1 MTKKFQLSKYISV
14 CVLSFLLLMAM
25 QFVCFSRTVARAD
38 GIGDMDTAYPYDQE
52 YFDLFTDS
60 DNLYNPDKDQKNFD
74 IYNYID
80 SLYKTKISRIE
91 KIPCENSSKYK
102 HGNGSGY
109 PGIICT
115 AGIICTVDGD
125 DPIVKIIPKELF
137 ERRGVY
143 LHIGREYGFYVNTQK
158 LEDNSNQSTVFVF
171 DIEKKL
177 LDPEYPSQY
186 IIEIRPLFQ
195 YKYCFLTSDY
205 GFDADGKSY
214 SELCYK
220 LNCSMSSVVVP
231 KPEVKVDKVYNTI
244 YSFEETK
251 EYFIK
256 DASFGLALFNEQEL
270 NIPDKGYNRDNDNGS
285 FITRTNINFSG
296 VSNQNIWGS
305 GVKPIVKM
313 GLGYI
318 PYVGNIMSVGETIYE
333 VYQNYSNDFRDE
345 ISYGDYY
352 STQYFNSRDE
362 QLEYYSNLTKSGFV
376 SLLSEDEKPLLI
388 GRTNDSDYVKASF
401 TLGMTE
407 NWYTRAI
414 DSIKLSI
421 VTEDTNFWGDSTITS
436 RITAERSTKN
446 YLRTINEKTLSLEDS
461 QSFSMLEN
469 GCAEFTFDAEYDSDY
484 DLYISNANQMS
495 IKIDGAEKSFS
506 DNKAT
511 KYLSAGKHIIR
522 IDGKNSDKLT
532 SNVSITPKNIDGN
545 DYSINALTINGNGLY
560 LLKINSLARVKRLA
574 TGNSSVQIKA
584 IYENNRNSYNSYGGI
599 TSASEITHPFVRGDY
614 YVVLNNTSLYQET
627 INFSIG
633 EPLTLTSSRT
643 VNSNNSNYTFVRF
656 TGDNS
661 YSKYVLTFSNM
672 EGLSVVAYKNDDWLT
687 GATGEYF
694 PGLFYRIT
702 LDPGKT
708 IYIGI
713 KNSSSTSNTLTIKK
727 ESNAYLWKI
736 KNEKN
741 GFTTYTSE
749 KNFSVI
755 RDTTLT
761 FKLYVNGETVSNVSY
776 SWENQNT
783 PFGFYKITPD
793 NSKNNPMTL
802 TIDANCPVGGNGII
816 VYAHPAD
823 NANILARIKIIPKM
837 ETDIPNIITGMINA
851 DGMEFKYS
859 IPSYVCAI
867 DYVIYPSS
875 QEFTQLFSVSQYNK
889 IGNVRFDDFDKNLL
903 SKEQEGSVNFEN
915 NYNSLGYTTPQNI
928 KIVIKK
934 IYYLDVDNGI
944 ISLSKSM
951 TSEYSIN
958 SMFAGGSGTSD
969 SPYQIT
975 CKRHFENM
983 LSYNT
988 GEYKLMNDLSLDNR
1002 SEFKEFK
1009 ATLDGDY
1016 NMITMT
1022 IDTYNTSGDIGL
1034 FSTNSGTIKKL
1045 KLNAKVRSRSNS
1057 SEWQNVGAFCG
1068 VNKGTIQSCTLYSY
1082 FGESSYLDV
1091 SGGSYTYW
1099 NVDICV
1105 KKHNT
1110 STGGITG
1117 NNYGEI
1123 TYCYNHASICCRGDI
1138 GGIAGTSEGY
1148 IYSSHNAGRI
1158 YYYQDNGVVAN
1169 RSVGGVVGYQHSG
1182 TIKYCENLAKI
1193 SYDYPKCD
1201 NPDIQP
1207 CMGRLVGSKQGTVI
1221 LHTRTGHSTATI
1233 GYYLVLVDTGS
1244 LYSSEGYWLFGWHNR
1259 FDQKIY
1265 AGDRPFGKEN

>member
-60 DNLYNPDKDQKNFD
+60 DNLYNSDGDTKS

-102 HGNGSGY
+102 NGNSGY
-109 PGIICT
+109 

-137 ERRGVY
+137 ARRGVY

-177 LDPEYPSQY
+177 LDPAYPSQY

-231 KPEVKVDKVYNTI
+231 KPEVKVDKGYNTN

-256 DASFGLALFNEQEL
+256 DASFGLALFNEQEP
-270 NIPDKGYNRDNDNGS
+270 NIDDTGYDRKKDNGS
-285 FITRTNINFSG
+285 FITGTKINFSG
-296 VSNQNIWGS
+296 VSNKKVLLNE
-305 GVKPIVKM
+305 VLPIVKL
-313 GLGYI
+313 GLGFI
-318 PYVGNIMSVGETIYE
+318 PYVGNIISIGETIYE
-333 VYQNYSNDFRDE
+333 VSQNASKEFRDE
-345 ISYGDYY
+345 LAYIDDDRY
-352 STQYFNSRDE
+352 STEYFNSRDE
-362 QLEYYSNLTKSGFV
+362 QLEYYSNLTKSGFA
-376 SLLSEDEKPLLI
+376 SLSSNDTMPLLI
-388 GRTNDSDYVKASF
+388 GRTTDNDYVKASF

-421 VTEDTNFWGDSTITS
+421 VTESTKLSGVSEITS

-469 GCAEFTFDAEYDSDY
+469 GCAEFTFDAKYDSDY
-484 DLYISNANQMS
+484 NLNISDANQMS
-495 IKIDGAEKSFS
+495 IKIDGAETSFS

-532 SNVSITPKNIDGN
+532 SYVSITPKTISG
-545 DYSINALTINGNGLY
+545 SINSNNVLTINGNGRY
-560 LLKINSLARVKRLA
+560 LLKINSLAHVKRLT
-574 TGNSSVQIKA
+574 TGNSSVKIEA
-584 IYENNRNSYNSYGGI
+584 IYGDNRNSYNSYGGI

-614 YVVLNNTSLYQET
+614 YVVLNNTLSYQKT

-643 VNSNNSNYTFVRF
+643 VNSNNSNYTFVKF

-661 YSKYVLTFSNM
+661 YSQYVLTFSNM
-672 EGLSVVAYKNDDWLT
+672 KGLSVVIYNDDDLIT
-687 GATGEYF
+687 NAGGEYF
-694 PGLFYRIT
+694 PGLFYKIT
-702 LDPGKT
+702 LDPKQT

-713 KNSSSTSNTLTIKK
+713 KNSSSTSNTLTIRK
-727 ESNAYLWKI
+727 ESAAYQWKI

-741 GFTTYTSE
+741 GSTKDISAESY
-749 KNFSVI
+749 SVI
-755 RDTTLT
+755 RNTTLT
-761 FKLYVNGETVSNVSY
+761 FELYVNGKTVSNVSY
-776 SWENQNT
+776 SYKNQDTYWGAYEFSN
-783 PFGFYKITPD
+783 P
-793 NSKNNPMTL
+793 KNNQLTL
-802 TIDANCPVGGNGII
+802 AVNCPVGGNGII
-816 VYAHPAD
+816 VTAYVLNEKGVYD
-823 NANILARIKIIPKM
+823 DISYIKIIPQM
-837 ETDIPNIITGMINA
+837 EDIPNIITGMING
-851 DGMEFKYS
+851 DDMKFEYS

-875 QEFTQLFSVSQYNK
+875 KEFTQLFSVSQYNK

-934 IYYLDVDNGI
+934 IYYIDVDNGI
-944 ISLSKSM
+944 TSLSKSM

-988 GEYKLMNDLSLDNR
+988 GEYKLMNNLWLDNR

-1009 ATLDGDY
+1009 AILNGNNKT
-1016 NMITMT
+1016 ITMT

-1034 FSTNSGTIKKL
+1034 FSTNSGTIKNLKL
-1045 KLNAKVRSRSNS
+1045 KAKVWSNTYS
-1057 SEWQNVGAFCG
+1057 SEWQNIGAFCG
-1068 VNKGTIQSCTLYSY
+1068 VNKGTIEDCTLYSY
-1082 FGESSYLDV
+1082 FGESSYLEV
-1091 SGGSYTYW
+1091 SGNSYTYW
-1099 NVDICV
+1099 NVDIYV
-1105 KKHNT
+1105 SKHNT

-1117 NNYGEI
+1117 INYGTI
-1123 TYCYNHASICCRGDI
+1123 RWTVNKASICSRGDI
-1138 GGIAGTSEGY
+1138 GGIAGRTSSEYDIDKGGVVEC
-1148 IYSSHNAGRI
+1148 SENDGRI
-1158 YYYQDNGVVAN
+1158 YYFQYNGEVAVS
-1169 RSVGGVVGYQHSG
+1169 RSVGGIVGYQHSG
-1182 TIKYCENLAKI
+1182 NIKYCQNYALI
-1193 SYDYPKCD
+1193 SYDYPRCDTRDIRPRMGTIVGHKC
-1201 NPDIQP
+1201 
-1207 CMGRLVGSKQGTVI
+1207 GTV
-1221 LHTRTGHSTATI
+1221 LLCYVVEPAAKAYLGH
-1233 GYYLVLVDTGS
+1233 VDTGS
-1244 LYSSEGYWLFGWHNR
+1244 LYGN
-1259 FDQKIY
+1259 QTIY
-1265 AGDRPFGKEN
+1265 AGDRPFGREN